1 MNVKI
6 KPSRISGNI
15 KAPPSKSYMQ
25 RACAAALIKGG
36 ITIIKNPGKSEDD
49 LHAASIIQQMGCK
62 ISKVHNDEWQ
72 IESNGLNADTKLPEV
87 IYFGESGL
95 SLRMFT
101 PLIAVS
107 SSRVHIEGKG
117 SILKRKNLVF
127 NDVFVSLGV
136 DFHSHMGL
144 LPFSIQGPMQ
154 PVHIR
159 MDGSKGSQYL
169 TGVLMAYSAIG
180 AAGKV
185 IEVSS
190 LKSTPY
196 IDLTLSV
203 LSKFN
208 LPVPENL
215 NYERFVF
222 PSLRKT
228 SIQPVTYHV
237 EGDWSGASFW
247 LVGAAVSGKITL
259 SCLDPYSLQSD
270 KNILMALEA
279 AGCSGSVFKDQI
291 EIEESPLKP
300 FYFDAT
306 DCPDLFPPLAVL
318 AAHCAGVSTIKGLN
332 RLKDKESDRGVTL
345 QTEFE
350 KMEAVIELDYN
361 NNEMKITGGKKL
373 KGGIFDPHDDHRIAM
388 ACAIAAL
395 NAEGESTIIN
405 AEAVNKSYPDFWNDL
420 RKAGAQIEIE

>member
-1 MNVKI
+1 MDVKI
-6 KPSRISGNI
+6 KPSRLSGNI

-62 ISKVHNDEWQ
+62 VSKVHNDEWQ
-72 IESNGLNADTKLPEV
+72 IESQGLNAFTKLPGI

-107 SSRVHIEGKG
+107 SSRVHIDGKG
-117 SILKRKNLVF
+117 SILNRKNLVF

-136 DFHSHMGL
+136 DFQSQMGL
-144 LPFSIQGPMQ
+144 LPFIVEGPLQ
-154 PVHIR
+154 PANIK

-169 TGVLMAYSAIG
+169 TGILMAYAAVG
-180 AAGKV
+180 AAGKA
-185 IEVSS
+185 IEVSN

-208 LPVPENL
+208 LPVPENV

-222 PSLRKT
+222 PSLRKADNE
-228 SIQPVTYHV
+228 PVTYHV

-247 LVGAAVSGKITL
+247 LVGAAISGKMTL

-270 KNILMALEA
+270 KKILAALEA
-279 AGCSGSVFKDQI
+279 AGCRGSVFKDQI

-306 DCPDLFPPLAVL
+306 DCPDLFPPLVVL
-318 AAHCAGVSTIKGLN
+318 ATQCGGTSVIKGLN

-345 QTEFE
+345 QTEFK
-350 KMEAVIELDYN
+350 KMGASVNLDYD

-395 NAEGESTIIN
+395 NAEGESTITH
-405 AEAVNKSYPDFWNDL
+405 AEAVNKSYPDFWDDL
-420 RKAGAQIEIE
+420 QKAGAQIEIV